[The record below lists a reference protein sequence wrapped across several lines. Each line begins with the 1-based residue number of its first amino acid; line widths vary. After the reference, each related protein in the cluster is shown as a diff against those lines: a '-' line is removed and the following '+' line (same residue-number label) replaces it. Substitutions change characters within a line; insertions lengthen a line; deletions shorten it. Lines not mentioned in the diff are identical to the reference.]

1 MAVRRPIALAAS
13 LSLAFSTPVHAWGP
27 QGHEAVGAI
36 ADKYINASTRTKVQA
51 ILGKGMTL
59 QKAAV
64 WADCAKGVIKDNNGE
79 FVYTGKGKY
88 PECKPFETKAGQAVM
103 IEFVKHNFSE
113 CKPLP
118 GEEVCHKQYHY
129 ADVALQRDSYKQGE
143 IGTSDHD
150 VVAAIRAAVLYL
162 RDGKAPAPFT
172 FASPAVAL
180 MVLVHYAG
188 DIHQPLHVIAVYLDE
203 NGKVIDPDAGT
214 YDPATKTDGGNKIED
229 GSVAI
234 HKQWDSI
241 PATLDATHVTPQ
253 RLTSA
258 KKLAGPAPSAPVE
271 DWSALWATDTITSGK
286 PAFKGLKY
294 SKEDSKQQWQVT
306 EPAGY
311 AKARA
316 SLQSRQLNKAGVRLG
331 QLLEKALQ

>member
-1 MAVRRPIALAAS
+1 MAVRRLLALS
-13 LSLAFSTPVHAWGP
+13 VSVLLAFSTPVHAWGP

-36 ADKYINASTRTKVQA
+36 ADKYINASTRAKVQA

-64 WADCAKGVIKDNNGE
+64 WADCAKGVIKNSSGDFE
-79 FVYTGKGKY
+79 YTGKGKY
-88 PECKPFETKAGQAVM
+88 AECKPYETKAGQAVM
-103 IEFVKHNFSE
+103 IDFVKNNYAQCSP
-113 CKPLP
+113 KP

-129 ADVALQRDSYKQGE
+129 SDVALQRNGYKQGQ

-162 RDGKAPAPFT
+162 RDGKAPEPFT

-188 DIHQPLHVIAVYLDE
+188 DIHQPLHVIAVYLDD
-203 NGKVIDPDAGT
+203 NGKVIDPDSGT
-214 YDPATKTDGGNKIED
+214 YDPATKTEGGNKIED

-241 PATLDATHVTPQ
+241 PVSLDASHVTAQ
-253 RLTSA
+253 RLAAA
-258 KKLAGPAPSAPVE
+258 KKLVGAAPSDPVE
-271 DWSALWATDTITSGK
+271 DWSALWATDTITAGK

-294 SKEDSKQQWQVT
+294 SKEDSKHQWQVT

-331 QLLEKALQ
+331 QLLEKTLP

>member
-1 MAVRRPIALAAS
+1 MAARRLLTLAVS
-13 LSLAFSTPVHAWGP
+13 VSLAFSTPVHAWGP

-36 ADKYINASTRTKVQA
+36 ADKYVNAATRTKIQA

-59 QKAAV
+59 QKVAV
-64 WADCAKGVIKDNNGE
+64 WADCAKGVIKNSSGDFE
-79 FVYTGKGKY
+79 YTGKGRY
-88 PECKPFETKAGQAVM
+88 PECKPFETKAGQAAM
-103 IEFVKHNFSE
+103 IEFVKHNYSE
-113 CKPLP
+113 CKPGP
-118 GEEVCHKQYHY
+118 GDEVCHKQYHY
-129 ADVALQRDSYKQGE
+129 ADVALQRDAYKQGLV
-143 IGTSDHD
+143 GTSDHD

-188 DIHQPLHVIAVYLDE
+188 DIHQPLHVVAVYLDE

-214 YDPATKTDGGNKIED
+214 YDRATKTDGGNKIED
-229 GSVAI
+229 GTVAI

-241 PATLDATHVTPQ
+241 PASMDATHVTPQ

-258 KKLAGPAPSAPVE
+258 KKLAGAAPSAPVE
-271 DWSALWATDTITSGK
+271 DWSALWATDTITVGK
-286 PAFKGLKY
+286 SAFKGLKY

-306 EPAGY
+306 EPTGY
-311 AKARA
+311 AKSRA

-331 QLLEKALQ
+331 QLLEKALP